1 MPSNSS
7 RSLDRIIRTLR
18 SLMRS
23 TGLPR
28 PDRLFIST
36 VTRSVQV
43 EFASGTA
50 SDRLGSL
57 LLWVTRLD
65 GVALTWSLHADYT
78 LIVEATARNAAGLR
92 FDLTA
97 LAAVSD
103 FEGTPGRDGSVVLA
117 GTFHLVPSVAE
128 SVTFEEVA
136 RLVHL
141 GRAVAARRRVA
152 DATAA

>member
-7 RSLDRIIRTLR
+7 RSLDRMIRTLR

-28 PDRLFIST
+28 PDRVFIST

-57 LLWVTRLD
+57 LLWVTRLE
-65 GVALTWSLHADYT
+65 GVALNWSLHADHT
-78 LIVEATARNAAGLR
+78 LIVTATARNAAGLR

-97 LAAVSD
+97 LAAVSEFD
-103 FEGTPGRDGSVVLA
+103 GIPGRDGSVVLA
-117 GTFHLVPSVAE
+117 GTFHLTPSAAE
-128 SVTFEEVA
+128 SVTFEEVG

-141 GRAVAARRRVA
+141 GRAVAARHRA
-152 DATAA
+152 AGATAA